1 MPNTT
6 NFNWATPADTDLVKD
21 GALAIR
27 TLGSSIDTSLVD
39 LKGGTTDQVLAKNSN
54 TDMDFKWVTSDD
66 ANAIQNAIVDAKGDL
81 IAASAA
87 DTPVRLAAGTNEH
100 RLVADSAETAGL
112 KYVADTTN
120 YAIAAKGDL
129 LVGTAADT
137 LSALSVG
144 TNGHILV
151 ADSVETTGLKW
162 VAPAAAGGMT
172 LLSTTTLSSTAVTLS
187 NISQD
192 YENLFVEVY
201 GVTNNTADTQMRFG
215 LNSNMTAFARG
226 TRSFIA
232 GTSQTIE
239 YSNGLVSVNNM
250 KRTGGANTFN
260 LYITDYK
267 NTSNYKQL
275 FAVYYYDGTSALQ
288 NQMDI
293 LYYVTNTN
301 AITSVTFDNNGSQT
315 FTAGTMRLWGI
326 K

>member
-1 MPNTT
+1 VLTAAQVNTYLNEQTVMVFASSAARTSALSGVLAEGMMSYLQDT
-6 NFNWATPADTDLVKD
+6 NSVEVYNGSSWVNVGNAGDITEVQAGVGISIASGTGPIPVISNSSTDL
-21 GALAIR
+21 I
-27 TLGSSIDTSLVD
+27 
-39 LKGGTTDQVLAKNSN
+39 TTA
-54 TDMDFKWVTSDD
+54 
-66 ANAIQNAIVDAKGDL
+66 
-81 IAASAA
+81 
-87 DTPVRLAAGTNEH
+87 
-100 RLVADSAETAGL
+100 
-112 KYVADTTN
+112 
-120 YAIAAKGDL
+120 GDL
-129 LVGTAADT
+129 LYGTAADT
-137 LSALSVG
+137 VARLGIGTAGQVLKVNSGATAPEWGSA
-144 TNGHILV
+144 
-151 ADSVETTGLKW
+151 
-162 VAPAAAGGMT
+162 AAAGGMT

-187 NISQD
+187 GISQD

-301 AITSVTFDNNGSQT
+301 AITSVTFDNSGSQT

>member
-1 MPNTT
+1 
-6 NFNWATPADTDLVKD
+6 
-21 GALAIR
+21 
-27 TLGSSIDTSLVD
+27 
-39 LKGGTTDQVLAKNSN
+39 
-54 TDMDFKWVTSDD
+54 
-66 ANAIQNAIVDAKGDL
+66 
-81 IAASAA
+81 
-87 DTPVRLAAGTNEH
+87 
-100 RLVADSAETAGL
+100 
-112 KYVADTTN
+112 
-120 YAIAAKGDL
+120 
-129 LVGTAADT
+129 
-137 LSALSVG
+137 
-144 TNGHILV
+144 
-151 ADSVETTGLKW
+151 
-162 VAPAAAGGMT
+162 MT

-187 NISQD
+187 GISQD